1 MILLKKIISFRHKR
15 FAAFALL
22 LLAGYLCLLCG
33 QLFDVPYST
42 VLEDSEGTLLGA
54 KTAADGQWRFP
65 PCREVPPKV
74 AQALVEFEDRRFAYH
89 PGVDVCAIV
98 RAAVH
103 NIRAGKVVEGGSTIH
118 TQVIRLMRKNKP
130 RTFVE
135 KVVEA
140 VLATRLEI
148 KLSKKEILALYAS
161 HAPFGGNVVGI
172 DAAAWRY
179 FGRSAQQLSWAEAAM
194 LAVLP
199 NSPSIIHPAKNRT
212 LLLNK
217 RNKLLDKLFAKRL
230 LSEEDLALAKSE
242 PLPQKPLPLPMLA
255 PHLLNTLTA
264 THAEPRLQVTLN
276 AALQQAV
283 TQIVNAYISNYQSNR
298 ICNAAAVIMEVESG
312 KVLAYVGNALD
323 LNDEAHGSNV
333 DIVQAY
339 RSTGS
344 ILKPFLYA
352 AMLSDGVILP
362 RTLVPDYP
370 FYTTGFAPSNF
381 SKTFDGAVPAREALA
396 RSLNVPAVRMLRSY
410 STEKLHHLLKQLGMS
425 SLAMPPDHYGL
436 SLVLGGAEV
445 NLWTIT
451 GMYAYLARM
460 LNHYAPLSDFYD
472 VNDLHAPIILTKNLL
487 HKPKPRLEPHAP
499 LSAAAVWAT
508 IDALEEV
515 NRPEEEATWSSF
527 SSGRRVA
534 WKTGTSYGHRDA
546 WAVGI
551 TPQYAIGV
559 WVGNAS
565 GEGRPMLT
573 GVNYAAPILFD
584 LFRLVPNNGRWFD
597 VPYDDMVREA
607 VCRQS
612 GHRASAVCT
621 EVDTLW
627 LPAQGA
633 ATAVCPYHTL
643 LNLDAAGQFRVNSS
657 CYAVSDMQ
665 QRAWFVLPP
674 AQEYYYKQRHH
685 TYQPLPPLHPHCATA
700 DGQRPIDIIYPV
712 DNTTILLPRQLDG
725 AEGLSIFRAA
735 HRNEQ
740 ATLFWHID
748 NEYVG
753 ATQGTHRLALHP
765 AVGAHTLT
773 LVDHEGH
780 SVMVRF
786 EVRE

>member
-1 MILLKKIISFRHKR
+1 
-15 FAAFALL
+15 
-22 LLAGYLCLLCG
+22 
-33 QLFDVPYST
+33 
-42 VLEDSEGTLLGA
+42 VLEDSEGRLLGA
-54 KTAADGQWRFP
+54 KTASDGQWRFP
-65 PCREVPPKV
+65 PCTEVPYKA
-74 AQALVEFEDRRFAYH
+74 AQALIEFEDRRFPYH
-89 PGVDVCAIV
+89 PGVDVVAIARAVVHNV
-98 RAAVH
+98 RAY
-103 NIRAGKVVEGGSTIH
+103 KVVEGGSTIH
-118 TQVIRLMRKNKP
+118 MQVIRLMRKNKP
-130 RTFVE
+130 RTFAQ
-135 KVVEA
+135 KMIEA
-140 VLATRLEI
+140 LLATRLEI
-148 KLSKKEILALYAS
+148 KFSKKEILALYAS

-179 FGRSAQQLSWAEAAM
+179 FGRSAEQLSWAEAAM

-212 LLLNK
+212 LLLSK
-217 RNKLLDKLFAKRL
+217 RNRLLDRLFAKEL
-230 LSEEDLALAKSE
+230 LNAEDLALAKAE
-242 PLPQKPLPLPMLA
+242 PLPDKPLPLPMLA
-255 PHLLNTLTA
+255 PHLFNTLA
-264 THAEPRLQVTLN
+264 AAHSELRLQVTLD
-276 AALQQAV
+276 AALQRAS
-283 TQIVNAYISNYQSNR
+283 TQVVNSYISDYQSNR
-298 ICNAAAVIMEVESG
+298 ICNAAAVIMEIESG
-312 KVLAYVGNALD
+312 KVLAYVGNALYPG
-323 LNDEAHGSNV
+323 DEAHGNNV
-333 DIVQAY
+333 DIVQAN

-352 AMLSDGVILP
+352 AMLSDGIILP

-381 SKTFDGAVPAREALA
+381 SKTFDGAVSAREALS

-410 STEKLHHLLKQLGMS
+410 STEKFYHLLKQLGMS
-425 SLAMPPDHYGL
+425 MLALPPDHYGL

-460 LNHYAPLSDFYD
+460 LNHYAPLNDFYD
-472 VNDLHAPIILTKNLL
+472 MNDLHAPVVLANNLSE
-487 HKPKPRLEPHAP
+487 KQKSRLEPHAP

-508 IDALEEV
+508 MDALEEV
-515 NRPEEEATWSSF
+515 NRPEEEAAWSSF

-584 LFRLVPNNGRWFD
+584 LFGLMPNKGRWFD
-597 VPYDDMVREA
+597 MPYDDMVREA

-627 LPAQGA
+627 FPAQGA
-633 ATAVCPYHTL
+633 ATAVCPYHIL
-643 LNLDAAGQFRVNSS
+643 LNLDAGGHFRVNSS

-685 TYQPLPPLHPHCATA
+685 NYQPLPPLHPRCASA
-700 DGQRPIDIIYPV
+700 DGQHPIDVIYPV

-725 AEGLSIFRAA
+725 SEGLSVFRAA

-740 ATLFWHID
+740 AALFWHID

-753 ATQGTHRLALHP
+753 STQGTHRLALHP
-765 AVGAHTLT
+765 TVGTHTLT
-773 LVDHEGH
+773 VVDYEGY

-786 EVRE
+786 EVRD